1 MQTYQRVNFSKFA
14 SFWSIILLKLGL
26 FTGCFHI
33 LISVIEM
40 SFLKWV
46 PVVVSVLQRFSTG
59 SFLNDHQTPNL
70 RNVTRL
76 LGMTIR
82 SYEYLYIR
90 SLSVIDK
97 NWAFIFLFFFFC
109 HLIPSFL
116 FHFSSFLFSC
126 CFFYC
131 KSFQR
136 DWKQWSVF
144 VSIKLLHGFWGQ
156 SRCYDTF

>member
-1 MQTYQRVNFSKFA
+1 MVNNFT
-14 SFWSIILLKLGL
+14 KLGL
-26 FTGCFHI
+26 FTGCSHI

-40 SFLKWV
+40 FFLKWV
-46 PVVVSVLQRFSTG
+46 PVVVSVLQTFSTG

-70 RNVTRL
+70 RNVIRL
-76 LGMTIR
+76 LGMTIW

-97 NWAFIFLFFFFC
+97 NWAFIFSFFFLSSYSFVSF
-109 HLIPSFL
+109 SFL
-116 FHFSSFLFSC
+116 VLSFFLVAFLL
-126 CFFYC
+126 
-131 KSFQR
+131 KSFQK

-144 VSIKLLHGFWGQ
+144 VFIKLLHGFWGQ

>member
-97 NWAFIFLFFFFC
+97 NWAFIFLSFFFFFI
-109 HLIPSFL
+109 LFLRFFFIFVLSFFLVAFFTVSRFKGIENNEVFL
-116 FHFSSFLFSC
+116 FP
-126 CFFYC
+126 
-131 KSFQR
+131 
-136 DWKQWSVF
+136 
-144 VSIKLLHGFWGQ
+144 
-156 SRCYDTF
+156 